1 MNEPAATPD
10 TPAADAAPASAAAPA
25 APAAPATLA
34 APAVPGTWWASA
46 AVVGALAVA
55 AITLALIGQQ
65 RIKSLEQEL
74 VRRQQDSQGQAIEAR
89 ALAQQA
95 QDLARAA
102 EGKVALLD
110 GRVAETALQRTQLEE
125 LIQQLSRS
133 RDENVLA
140 DVDAAVRVA
149 VQQSTITGSAE
160 PLAAA
165 LRQSEERLARMN
177 QPRVERVRRAL
188 ARDLDRVRAVAVSD
202 IATLTIKLD
211 EAIRTVDEL
220 PLLAQPGAKPAAA
233 PRPGAPAASASA
245 AASAPAPAP
254 GSAWWPWL
262 QAQGAWAGE
271 RVWGEVKGLVR
282 ITRIANPDAVLLAPD
297 QAWFLRENLKLRLLN
312 ARLALLSR
320 QFDTAQ
326 SDLRDAVA
334 SLERYFDRS
343 ARRVVIAADLLR
355 QVAGQARQVSVPRP
369 DETLAALAA
378 AQAGR

>member
-1 MNEPAATPD
+1 MDRTVTDNVSPAVEPAA
-10 TPAADAAPASAAAPA
+10 S
-25 APAAPATLA
+25 AAPAT
-34 APAVPGTWWASA
+34 SA
-46 AVVGALAVA
+46 AATGAPTAASLPGGWWIAMAVAGALSVA
-55 AITLALIGQQ
+55 AITLALLGQQ

-74 VRRQQDSQGQAIEAR
+74 VRRQQDSQSQAIEAR
-89 ALAQQA
+89 AVAQQA

-102 EGKVALLD
+102 ETKVALLD

-140 DVDAAVRVA
+140 DIDAAIRVA
-149 VQQSTITGSAE
+149 VQQSTLTGSAE

-177 QPRVERVRRAL
+177 QPRIERVRRAL
-188 ARDLDRVRAVAVSD
+188 ARDLDRVRAVAVTD
-202 IATLTIKLD
+202 IASLTIKLD
-211 EAIRTVDEL
+211 DAARTVDEL
-220 PLLAQPGAKPAAA
+220 PLLAQPERRAPVRSTARVAA
-233 PRPGAPAASASA
+233 RAAS
-245 AASAPAPAP
+245 AASAPVAGPVWLTWLHEQ
-254 GSAWWPWL
+254 GSWL
-262 QAQGAWAGE
+262 GE

-282 ITRIANPDAVLLAPD
+282 VTRIDNPEAMLVAPE

-326 SDLRDAVA
+326 SDLRDALS
-334 SLERYFDRS
+334 SLDRYFDRS
-343 ARRVVIAADLLR
+343 ARRVVLTADLVR
-355 QVAGQARQVSVPRP
+355 QVAGQARQVSLPRP